1 MKWFSDKIKEINELR
16 AAYKKLL
23 VKYHPDNHPEED
35 TTSIVQEINSE
46 YSILF
51 QQLKNAFEQS
61 REYESTSERT
71 RQTYDYSKDEKIR
84 EMIQKLVKYASKDI
98 LIEICGTWIWVSGNT
113 KPIKEELKVLNLH
126 YAKGKKAW
134 YIHYDDYYR
143 YSSRGTSLSYIR
155 DKYGSVVIKKG
166 EDEEKKWKI
175 ASN

>member
-84 EMIQKLVKYASKDI
+84 EMI
-98 LIEICGTWIWVSGNT
+98 
-113 KPIKEELKVLNLH
+113 
-126 YAKGKKAW
+126 
-134 YIHYDDYYR
+134 
-143 YSSRGTSLSYIR
+143 
-155 DKYGSVVIKKG
+155 
-166 EDEEKKWKI
+166 
-175 ASN
+175 